1 MKKLLACI
9 ALLFLGTTFYAR
21 NEPREMKN
29 EAIVRAMFEAFNQ
42 HEWQKMASFYDE
54 QARFLDPSYGP
65 GYIGRS
71 RQQTVE
77 HYREL
82 EKMFPDIKDELTDV
96 IASGNKVVVQ
106 FLSTGTA
113 PDGTQW
119 HLPICTVFTLK
130 DGEIVVDATYY
141 DNATPGN

>member
-1 MKKLLACI
+1 M
-9 ALLFLGTTFYAR
+9 
-21 NEPREMKN
+21 
-29 EAIVRAMFEAFNQ
+29 
-42 HEWQKMASFYDE
+42 
-54 QARFLDPSYGP
+54 
-65 GYIGRS
+65 
-71 RQQTVE
+71 E
-77 HYREL
+77 HYLEL

-96 IASGNKVVVQ
+96 ITSGNRVVVQ